1 MIYLLVK
8 NSQQWL
14 DAHGLGF
21 LRVFTFVTFQ
31 ATVAVMLGFLIVW
44 LAGPR
49 VIAWLRRQ
57 KIGDRPEFDQA
68 DVNRMMEGK

>member
-8 NSQQWL
+8 SNQQWL
-14 DAHGLGF
+14 EDHGLGF

-31 ATVAVMLGFLIVW
+31 AAVAVMLGFLIVW

-49 VIAWLRRQ
+49 VSPYLARSNQCLPQRS
-57 KIGDRPEFDQA
+57 P
-68 DVNRMMEGK
+68 